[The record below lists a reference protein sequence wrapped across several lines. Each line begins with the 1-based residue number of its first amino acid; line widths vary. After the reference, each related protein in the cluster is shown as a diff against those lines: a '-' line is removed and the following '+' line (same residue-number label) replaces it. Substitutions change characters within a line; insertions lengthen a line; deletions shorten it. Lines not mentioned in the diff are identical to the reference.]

1 MLRRGGRIM
10 GRSVRGAEVCCTFFN
25 NQSVGVV
32 VLDWS
37 FSSSNKCVTP
47 TLRHYCIH
55 PLYLIHGVGVIP
67 VLSLLIVYSLQIRE
81 RFISL

>member
-1 MLRRGGRIM
+1 VLRRGGRIM

-37 FSSSNKCVTP
+37 KQQVCDSYTSTLFHSSTISYTWCWCYP
-47 TLRHYCIH
+47 CTLSANRIFIADKRTFHFI
-55 PLYLIHGVGVIP
+55 
-67 VLSLLIVYSLQIRE
+67 IV
-81 RFISL
+81 